1 MPALDRRTF
10 MVQLSSL
17 GLSGAFMDALWAR
30 AGSQEPI
37 TVDVVRD
44 AETVAG
50 LTFTPEERELMV
62 RGLNQHLESYEA
74 IRAVTIPNHVSPAAQ
89 FDPRLPHRPALD
101 AGAHE
106 LERVADVRVARPET
120 VRRPR
125 DLEGAAFWPVTK
137 LSELV
142 RTRQVT
148 SEELTE
154 MYLDRLRR
162 HGGRLEAVITLTDE
176 LAIRQARRADAE
188 LSAGVY
194 RGPLH
199 GIPWG
204 AKDLLAVE
212 GYPTTWGAKPYEH
225 QVIAGDAT
233 VVRRLE
239 EAGAVLVAKLSLG
252 ALAMGDVWFGGK
264 TRNPWDLEQGS
275 SGSSA
280 GSAAATV
287 GGLVGFG
294 IGTET
299 LGSIVS
305 PATRTGASALRPTFG
320 RVSRHGAMALSWS
333 MDKIGPLCRSAD
345 DCALVFAAIHGADGR
360 DPTARS
366 VPFRYDRSRPL
377 SELRVGYLKSGFE
390 REPWGSEEEDRDRAR
405 RQIEL
410 ENAALESVRSLG
422 VEPVPV
428 ELPDDLPTSALRII
442 LSAESAA
449 AFDDL
454 TRSGRDDLLVAQES
468 WSWPNSFREARL
480 IPAVEYI
487 QASRIRSMLMAEM
500 EKTMADIDVFITP
513 SFAGS
518 VLLTTN
524 LTGHPTAVVPAGF
537 IDGHPTSISF
547 VGALWNDA
555 AALRLAAAYQ
565 DATDFHLRVP
575 PALAPRASGALSAR
589 TK

>member
-10 MVQLSSL
+10 MAQLSSL
-17 GLSGAFMDALWAR
+17 GLGAAFLDALWTRSGA
-30 AGSQEPI
+30 QDPI
-37 TVDVVRD
+37 TVEVVRD

-62 RGLNQHLESYEA
+62 RGLNQHLEAYEA
-74 IRAVTIPNHVSPAAQ
+74 IRSVTIPNHVPPAAR
-89 FDPRLPHRPALD
+89 FDPRLPHMPEPD
-101 AGAHE
+101 AGAGAV
-106 LERVADVRVARPET
+106 ERGARFADVRVPRPRG

-125 DLEGAAFWPVTK
+125 DLEAVALWPVTK

-162 HGGRLEAVITLTDE
+162 HGPRLEAVITLTDE
-176 LAIRQARRADAE
+176 LALRQARRADAE
-188 LSAGVY
+188 ISAGQY

-212 GYPTTWGAKPYEH
+212 GYPTTWGARPYAD
-225 QVIAGDAT
+225 QVIDEDAT

-287 GGLVGFG
+287 AGLVGFG

-305 PATRTGASALRPTFG
+305 PATRTGASGLRPTFG

-345 DCALVFAAIHGADGR
+345 DCALVFAAIHGADGL

-377 SELRVGYLKSGFE
+377 RELRVGYLKSGFE
-390 REPWGSEEEDRDRAR
+390 REPWGSEEEDRERAR

-410 ENAALESVRSLG
+410 ENAALETVRGLG
-422 VEPVPV
+422 IEPVPI

-442 LSAESAA
+442 LSAEAAA

-454 TRSGRDDLLVAQES
+454 TRSGRDDLLVAQEA

-487 QASRIRSMLMAEM
+487 QASRVRTLLMAAM

-513 SFAGS
+513 SYAGS

-547 VGALWNDA
+547 VGGLWNDD
-555 AALRLAAAYQ
+555 AALRLAAAFQ
-565 DATDFHLRVP
+565 DATEFHLRAP
-575 PALAPRASGALSAR
+575 PAPFGGAA
-589 TK
+589 